1 MARTEKT
8 RAGETHRKAARVQP
22 GLRVRLWDHL
32 ADATNTWDNNKSPRL
47 QGWGLR
53 SCPRCGRAARLRRAV
68 LRCCAECSKLGPG
81 GGTRVADRRV
91 GGASAR
97 PQGLYRGA
105 PIQAVATLLEPKHA
119 KRSEKSASSH
129 RRPALPAPQG
139 GTFAHAATCEVPVE
153 QRVRVG
159 GGEVESAAAL
169 AAE

>member
-1 MARTEKT
+1 M
-8 RAGETHRKAARVQP
+8 
-22 GLRVRLWDHL
+22 
-32 ADATNTWDNNKSPRL
+32 
-47 QGWGLR
+47 
-53 SCPRCGRAARLRRAV
+53 
-68 LRCCAECSKLGPG
+68 
-81 GGTRVADRRV
+81 RVADRRV

-105 PIQAVATLLEPKHA
+105 HTHAVATLLEPNNA
-119 KRSEKSASSH
+119 KRSEKSAPSH

-139 GTFAHAATCEVPVE
+139 GTFAHAATCEIPVE